1 MNKGGEKQINKG
13 SFQQTKRVQF
23 DGNKEESLIRKRKF
37 GKENF
42 IDR

>member
-1 MNKGGEKQINKG
+1 MNKRGEKQINKG
-13 SFQQTKRVQF
+13 SFQQTKRSVF
-23 DGNKEESLIRKRKF
+23 NKEESLIRKRKF